1 MMIEVV
7 KNAGYFA
14 TVTAITEKNAVCD
27 YWQSGMEEAEESYT
41 EEAEAESL
49 ARLQPAFMARCNG
62 YDGRHIHDGDMGAGG
77 ADWEFVV
84 RAAQWGNWPLLQ
96 SLSAA
101 GLRFDKVH
109 RASESGH
116 LENLLGAAVY
126 GYCMAVGVAGRSD
139 ALRDQYV
146 QTCVALLNGGA
157 GGTVLCMVPMPGA
170 RDLLEPIH
178 ALTDWFVRGLD

>member
-1 MMIEVV
+1 M
-7 KNAGYFA
+7 KNLDYCA
-14 TVTAITEKNAVCD
+14 TVTAITEKNAICD
-27 YWQSGMEEAEESYT
+27 YWQSDMEAAEECYT
-41 EEAEAESL
+41 EEAEAGIL
-49 ARLQPAFMARCNG
+49 AQLQPAFVTRCDR
-62 YDGRHIHDGDMGAGG
+62 YDGGHIPDGDMGAAWPG
-77 ADWEFVV
+77 WEFVV

-101 GLRFDKVH
+101 GLRFNKVH
-109 RASESGH
+109 RVSESGH

-126 GYCMAVGVAGRSD
+126 GYYKAVSVAGRSD

-146 QTCVALLNGGA
+146 RTCVALLNGGS

-178 ALTDWFVRGLD
+178 ALTDWMVRGLD